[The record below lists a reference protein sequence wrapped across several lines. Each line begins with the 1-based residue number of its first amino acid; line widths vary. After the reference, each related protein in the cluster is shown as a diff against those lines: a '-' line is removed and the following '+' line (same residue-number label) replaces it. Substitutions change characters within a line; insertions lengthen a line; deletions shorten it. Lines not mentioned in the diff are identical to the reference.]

1 MFRRYTPGVPRS
13 PSRTWSSLL
22 VPPVEMVAGG
32 NEDVRAIF
40 VQFDQQTRRQ
50 RSILRLAL
58 VAIMVLA
65 VISGTPRSEWTGQ
78 FALVAMY
85 GVLSMVAAWMW
96 VRHPQ
101 RARRLRALEPMMP
114 VDIAAI

>member
-22 VPPVEMVAGG
+22 VPPIETGAGG

-50 RSILRLAL
+50 RSILRLPL
-58 VAIMVLA
+58 VAVMLLA
-65 VISGTPRSEWTGQ
+65 VVAGSSRSEWSGQ
-78 FALVAMY
+78 FVLVAAY
-85 GVLSMVAAWMW
+85 GALSIVAAWMW
-96 VRHPQ
+96 LRHPQ
-101 RARRLRALEPMMP
+101 RARRLRA
-114 VDIAAI
+114 